1 MSALSYLQLVNYGL
15 SFKSMFTKLFKM
27 YDRIYIKLFVQMF
40 TNKKNFFFLSEV
52 RFKNKLVDIL
62 VNWLNIK
69 EDQSENDEVEK

>member
-1 MSALSYLQLVNYGL
+1 
-15 SFKSMFTKLFKM
+15 MFTKLFKM

-52 RFKNKLVDIL
+52 RFKNKLVNIL

>member
-1 MSALSYLQLVNYGL
+1 
-15 SFKSMFTKLFKM
+15 
-27 YDRIYIKLFVQMF
+27 MF

>member
-1 MSALSYLQLVNYGL
+1 
-15 SFKSMFTKLFKM
+15 MFTKLFKM

-52 RFKNKLVDIL
+52 CFKNKLVNIL

>member
-1 MSALSYLQLVNYGL
+1 
-15 SFKSMFTKLFKM
+15 MFTKLFKM

-69 EDQSENDEVEK
+69 EEQSENDEVKKLVRKICDKLQLIRKVVSF

>member
-1 MSALSYLQLVNYGL
+1 
-15 SFKSMFTKLFKM
+15 MFTKLFKM